1 MTFDKSKVYTAV
13 NADELQVG
21 SWCAFAD
28 TLATLKEN
36 VEQEYAKEIVDIKDE
51 REEDRFVLSNG
62 NKYSLV
68 YLLGFPTDPKYKPF
82 SNIEKAREIISKH
95 GGWVKNIKL
104 RSYHFITDYDREEY
118 EGDKDDV
125 ELEGVSIYQSFT
137 SFAELRKDFI
147 FADDGTPCG
156 ELVDE

>member
-28 TLATLKEN
+28 TLAILKEN
-36 VEQEYAKEIVDIKDE
+36 VEQEYAEEIVDIKDE

-95 GGWVKNIKL
+95 GGWVRNIKL
-104 RSYHFITDYDREEY
+104 VLIILLQIMIEKSTKEIKMTLYWKVLVYIN
-118 EGDKDDV
+118 
-125 ELEGVSIYQSFT
+125 LLLLLQS
-137 SFAELRKDFI
+137 
-147 FADDGTPCG
+147 
-156 ELVDE
+156 